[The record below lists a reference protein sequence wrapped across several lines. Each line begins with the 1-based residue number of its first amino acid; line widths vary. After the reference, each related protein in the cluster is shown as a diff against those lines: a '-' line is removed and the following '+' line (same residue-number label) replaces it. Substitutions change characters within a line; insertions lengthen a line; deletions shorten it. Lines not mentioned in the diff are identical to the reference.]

1 MLAKYDAVNA
11 PALRRLVAGGA
22 VLKAFPVPV
31 MEAAYKAAH
40 EMYEQI
46 AATNPNFKKALDSM
60 TAFRSDQYQWW
71 QVGEFSFDAFMI
83 RMRNRA

>member
-1 MLAKYDAVNA
+1 
-11 PALRRLVAGGA
+11 
-22 VLKAFPVPV
+22 VPV